1 MERKFNARPEER
13 ETLEN
18 VKEGIE
24 RCSKDKKV
32 SKEKEILIR

>member
-1 MERKFNARPEER
+1 MERKFNARSKR

-24 RCSKDKKV
+24 RCSKNKKV
-32 SKEKEILIR
+32 SKKKQILIR